1 MSARS
6 SLCRIGRSETMKTT
20 FRGNV
25 PADYLGVDL
34 TDRYAKSSRSIDVC
48 GLTFVEPNSLNA
60 AFWHWQ
66 WASPQENLD
75 ISAIASEVKA
85 AKSTM
90 FDGPQGLATIGKTLR
105 ACERQSGAV
114 GKTPDTMPILG
125 KPFAGYIRSS
135 IELFSAFAKTGFS
148 ISPSGFIAGVSEVY
162 PGNIWNRLTTRV
174 LPKKSTKEGRLARRL
189 ILQALGVTHLPDLP
203 THDENDACISAA
215 LAAAA
220 DGKVTGVAVRGIGL
234 PLVIDSNGTIREG
247 PMVIPELSEDVQQK
261 IEESLSEM
269 SVVIV
274 SKICGSRQS
283 AFDEASMDR
292 AITLRDDFIER
303 ARKGTAKVCTY
314 AWAYRHIFDS
324 SYSKWSQAYAK
335 KVVSVAKETPLVELP
350 GLGAVRLDAFIV
362 ASRTGFPG
370 NGHWESAN
378 YEREDW
384 ERVLGTAKLFE

>member
-1 MSARS
+1 
-6 SLCRIGRSETMKTT
+6 MKTT

-66 WASPQENLD
+66 WASPQEYLD

-174 LPKKSTKEGRLARRL
+174 LPKKTPKRV
-189 ILQALGVTHLPDLP
+189 ALH
-203 THDENDACISAA
+203 
-215 LAAAA
+215 
-220 DGKVTGVAVRGIGL
+220 
-234 PLVIDSNGTIREG
+234 
-247 PMVIPELSEDVQQK
+247 ED
-261 IEESLSEM
+261 
-269 SVVIV
+269 
-274 SKICGSRQS
+274 
-283 AFDEASMDR
+283 
-292 AITLRDDFIER
+292 
-303 ARKGTAKVCTY
+303 
-314 AWAYRHIFDS
+314 
-324 SYSKWSQAYAK
+324 
-335 KVVSVAKETPLVELP
+335 
-350 GLGAVRLDAFIV
+350 
-362 ASRTGFPG
+362 
-370 NGHWESAN
+370 
-378 YEREDW
+378 
-384 ERVLGTAKLFE
+384 

>member
-1 MSARS
+1 
-6 SLCRIGRSETMKTT
+6 MKTT
-20 FRGNV
+20 FRGNI

-34 TDRYAKSSRSIDVC
+34 TDRYAKNSRSIDVC
-48 GLTFVEPNSLNA
+48 GLTFVGPNSLNA

-66 WASPQENLD
+66 WASPQESLD
-75 ISAIASEVKA
+75 VSTIAREVKA

-90 FDGPQGLATIGKTLR
+90 LDGPQGLATIGETMR
-105 ACERQSGAV
+105 ACERQCGAM
-114 GKTPDTMPILG
+114 GKTPDTMQVLGG
-125 KPFAGYIRSS
+125 KPLAGYIRSS
-135 IELFSAFAKTGFS
+135 LELFSAFAKTGFS
-148 ISPSGFIAGVSEVY
+148 ISPPGFIGGVSEVY
-162 PGNIWNRLTTRV
+162 PGNIWNRLTIRV
-174 LPKKSTKEGRLARRL
+174 LPKKSAKEGRLARKL

-203 THDENDACISAA
+203 THDENDACISAV

-220 DGKVTGVAVRGIGL
+220 DSKVTGVAVRGIGL
-234 PLVIDSNGTIREG
+234 PLEIDSKGTLREG
-247 PMVIPELSEDVQQK
+247 PMVIPELSEGVQQK

-283 AFDEASMDR
+283 AFDETSMAR
-292 AITLRDDFIER
+292 AITLRDDFIEH
-303 ARKGTAKVCTY
+303 ARKGNAKVCTY
-314 AWAYRHIFDS
+314 ACAYRHLFDS

-335 KVVSVAKETPLVELP
+335 KVVSVAKETPLAELP

-362 ASRTGFPG
+362 ASRTGVPG

-384 ERVLGTAKLFE
+384 ERVLGTAKLCECHKLRTRRFT